1 VPLHF
6 TSLDLYHQSTQAL
19 IFALLS
25 LYFIDVIR
33 RHGKSRPTLAKLVA
47 SNTDDTIAEATK
59 EAFDHHA
66 SNPDDVAG
74 TLKLLSAPLKG
85 VGPATASLILSVHDP
100 ETIIFFSDEAYRW
113 LVTGGKNVSL
123 KYDLKE
129 YEALHKAK
137 KAFQSRIGKV
147 TPIEIEK
154 AAFVVIRENEPVKEK
169 TGPYIPTGKPRGRPP
184 KPEGEKKTAAYVPTG
199 KPRGRP
205 PKAEGAKKV
214 SKTSA
219 ASDRGRG
226 RPATQNKSTPT
237 ESESNDE
244 SGSPEP
250 VTTTPASG
258 KKRGRPAGANAGERS
273 VKKAKA

>member
-1 VPLHF
+1 MTSSSHF
-6 TSLDLYHQSTQAL
+6 TQAL
-19 IFALLS
+19 DFVLLT
-25 LYFIDVIR
+25 LYFTNLAR

-47 SNTDDTIAEATK
+47 SNSDDTIAEATK
-59 EAFDHHA
+59 EAFAHYA
-66 SNPDDVAG
+66 SNPNDISG

-100 ETIIFFSDEAYRW
+100 DTIIFFSDEVYRW
-113 LVTGGKNVSL
+113 LVASGKNVSL

-129 YEALHKAK
+129 YEAIHKAK
-137 KAFQSRIGKV
+137 QALQTRLGKV

-154 AAFVVIRENEPVKEK
+154 AAFVILREDEPVREK
-169 TGPYIPTGKPRGRPP
+169 AGPYVPTGKPRGRPP
-184 KPEGEKKTAAYVPTG
+184 KPEGEKKTATYVPTG

-219 ASDRGRG
+219 ASGRGRG
-226 RPATQNKSTPT
+226 RPAKHTKSTPV

-244 SGSPEP
+244 SNNESQGEP

-258 KKRGRPAGANAGERS
+258 KKRGRPAGSKLGERS
-273 VKKAKA
+273 TKKAKA